1 MNLSSLLLAPPT
13 SPDGGQDETG
23 SRQPAQGGTGSQPTG
38 RCSHLAGKVSQ
49 RRDNVGT
56 PMMGT
61 LASSTVAGS
70 TWVKSSLS
78 FANGNCVEV
87 SDQPGGTVG
96 VRNSREREG
105 PVLRFTPD
113 EWQAFLGGVRNGE
126 FDDFGRTRM

>member
-1 MNLSSLLLAPPT
+1 MAGSL
-13 SPDGGQDETG
+13 D
-23 SRQPAQGGTGSQPTG
+23 
-38 RCSHLAGKVSQ
+38 
-49 RRDNVGT
+49 
-56 PMMGT
+56 
-61 LASSTVAGS
+61 SSTMTSAI
-70 TWVKSSLS
+70 WVKSSLS

-87 SDQPGGTVG
+87 SDQPGGTIG